1 MKFSAFKFTL
11 HRNIFVYFKT
21 QIGRAIVYLPSSEN
35 FENISEQLERE
46 MRAEGFAAIE
56 LSTLPANNA
65 QIKEQGLLY
74 ALPAA
79 KKN

>member
-1 MKFSAFKFTL
+1 MKFSVFNFTL

-21 QIGRAIVYLPSSEN
+21 QTGRAIVYLPRSEN
-35 FENISEQLERE
+35 FENISGQLERE
-46 MRAEGFAAIE
+46 MRAEGFDAIE